1 MVANANRTK
10 ALQPVH
16 PSASLRSVYIDDL
29 EIPPKKAKSQD
40 QVYSLIV
47 KHHGAVLAN
56 VFNELVSSFRL
67 KKISAFDLLQALEK
81 HFSYTKGFKYFWSV
95 CLFQT
100 IDSVVFEMHKTM
112 KKSVSKM
119 SFRRPSCV
127 LATHPHSWTDI
138 FVELTERL
146 AGFIWRQQAAIEG
159 YEEYRLDNIISSIR
173 EIDTGRLLQGR
184 SIHHYITSSTLPHLL
199 QVYFRAA
206 EELEDLF
213 DRFSKEDLVPVYLY
227 FCVLRVKTNPQAQPE
242 NQKLQGLEWVCRAD
256 RDIDVDCIPLQGKN
270 GRIAK
275 YRATGDKEEF
285 PSLEPLPACG
295 KTIQDLMKEQNRA
308 SAKHAKAPFS
318 RPPQLLPFDAA
329 RGRTAGFVQ
338 QPALLPSLPQEFLAL
353 SPKSRAAV
361 LGFPVFPIPMIPLN
375 KPVVS
380 NTKKK

>member
-40 QVYSLIV
+40 QVYALIV
-47 KHHGAVLAN
+47 KHHGSVLAN

-127 LATHPHSWTDI
+127 LATHQHSWTDI
-138 FVELTERL
+138 FVELTGRL
-146 AGFIWRQQAAIEG
+146 ADYIWRQQEAIEG

-173 EIDTGRLLQGR
+173 EIETGRLLQGR

-199 QVYFRAA
+199 QVYFWAA

-227 FCVLRVKTNPQAQPE
+227 FCVLRVKTNPHAQHE

-256 RDIDVDCIPLQGKN
+256 RDIDIDCIPLQGKN

-285 PSLEPLPACG
+285 PSLEPLPASG

-308 SAKHAKAPFS
+308 AAKHQKAPVA
-318 RPPQLLPFDAA
+318 RPPQLLPFGAVQ
-329 RGRTAGFVQ
+329 GRTAGFAQ
-338 QPALLPSLPQEFLAL
+338 QPVLFPSLPQEFLAL

-361 LGFPVFPIPMIPLN
+361 MGFPVFPIPMIPLN